1 MFNGM
6 ILVIGPSS
14 GAEKCATALAGA
26 LGQQVDTANAVQ
38 PAVAL
43 ARTKEY
49 TAVVMDQQMLDREAS
64 GVEALF
70 RHSGRAVPVLVN
82 MAISSADRVLR
93 EVRSALQR
101 RDREQAAALDAAART
116 LRTELKGDITGIL
129 LSSQL
134 ALNDPG
140 LPATAQARLRSVC
153 TLAEK
158 MRARLEA

>member
-1 MFNGM
+1 M
-6 ILVIGPSS
+6 ILVIGLHG
-14 GAEKCATALAGA
+14 GAEKCATALSGA
-26 LGQQVDTANAVQ
+26 LGQPVDTAHAMQ
-38 PAVAL
+38 AAVAL
-43 ARTKEY
+43 ARANEY
-49 TAVVMDQQMLDREAS
+49 AAVVMDQQMLDREGP
-64 GVEALF
+64 GVETLF
-70 RHSGRAVPVLVN
+70 RYTKTAVPVLVN

-134 ALNDPG
+134 ALNDPA

-153 TLAEK
+153 MLAEK